1 MNSTT
6 RPRKLERAMTSQW
19 FKEQREKRQDA
30 RWERIIHLARLI
42 DRDAGADEV
51 YAGDVLGGIINGAP
65 VELRRHM
72 IRLASDIDSMRAA
85 RRMMH

>member
-1 MNSTT
+1 
-6 RPRKLERAMTSQW
+6 MTSQQW
-19 FKEQREKRQDA
+19 FQQQREKRQDA

-51 YAGDVLGGIINGAP
+51 YAGDVLSGIINGVP

-72 IRLASDIDSMRAA
+72 IRLAFDIDSMRAA
-85 RRMMH
+85 PRIMH